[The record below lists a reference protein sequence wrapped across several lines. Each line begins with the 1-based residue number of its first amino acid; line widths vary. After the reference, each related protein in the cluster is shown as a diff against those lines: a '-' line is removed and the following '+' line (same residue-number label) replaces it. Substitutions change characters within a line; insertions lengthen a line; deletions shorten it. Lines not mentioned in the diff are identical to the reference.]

1 MPKNKSD
8 DNKYYDLERNVLKYE
23 ENEKLLNDKISDLLK
38 DLKNE

>member
-1 MPKNKSD
+1 MPKIKSD
-8 DNKYYDLERNVLKYE
+8 DSKYYDMERNVLKYE